1 MSSKLKLVSI
11 VGARPQFIKV
21 AALHRAIEWAG
32 FIDHQVIHTGQH
44 YDYNMSRMF
53 FDELAI
59 PEPRLNLGLKSELLD
74 KMWLQLE
81 DILREEKPDWVVVYG
96 DTVSTL
102 AGALAAVGNDIPVAH
117 VEAGVRC
124 FNIKVPEE
132 TIRVNVDR
140 MSSLL
145 FAPTETAVRNLTAAG
160 MTKGVYNVGDVMYDS
175 FLYNRPG
182 DPPPPHLLE
191 PDDYYLVTIHRAQN
205 TGSDYLFLILE
216 ALRSLDQRIVL
227 PLHPR
232 TQEAAERDGLS
243 LEGLDITHPLSYR
256 AMLNFEMNAN
266 MILTDSGGVQKEAY
280 WWGVPCVVLRD
291 ETEWPELVECGAS
304 KLVGHHPPAIHE
316 AVDEFKKDGSHLPP
330 GREGLFGTGHAS
342 EAIVETLL
350 STDPRP
356 VAGGK

>member
-21 AALHRAIEWAG
+21 AALSRAIDASG
-32 FIDHQVIHTGQH
+32 FIDHWVIHTGQH
-44 YDYNMSRMF
+44 YDYNMSKMF
-53 FDELAI
+53 FDELSI
-59 PEPRLNLGLKSELLD
+59 PEPHLNLGLKSELLD
-74 KMWLQLE
+74 KMWLRLE
-81 DILREEKPDWVVVYG
+81 DVLREEKPDWVVVYG

-124 FNIKVPEE
+124 FNVKVPEE

-145 FAPTETAVRNLTAAG
+145 FAPTETAVKNLAAEG

-191 PDDYYLVTIHRAQN
+191 PDDYYLATIHRTRN
-205 TGSDYLFLILE
+205 TDSDYLFLILE
-216 ALRSLDQRIVL
+216 ALRSLNQHIVL

-232 TQEAAERDGLS
+232 TREAAERNGLS
-243 LEGLDITHPLSYR
+243 LEGLDITHPISYR
-256 AMLNFEMNAN
+256 AMLNFEMNAKL
-266 MILTDSGGVQKEAY
+266 ILTDSGGVQKEAY
-280 WWGVPCVVLRD
+280 WWNVPCVVLRD
-291 ETEWPELVECGAS
+291 ETEWPELVEDGAS
-304 KLVGHHPPAIHE
+304 KLAGPNTAAIRDVVEEFE
-316 AVDEFKKDGSHLPP
+316 ADDCELPP
-330 GREGLFGTGHAS
+330 GRQDIFGTGHAS

-350 STDPRP
+350 STTLRP
-356 VAGGK
+356 MAEGK